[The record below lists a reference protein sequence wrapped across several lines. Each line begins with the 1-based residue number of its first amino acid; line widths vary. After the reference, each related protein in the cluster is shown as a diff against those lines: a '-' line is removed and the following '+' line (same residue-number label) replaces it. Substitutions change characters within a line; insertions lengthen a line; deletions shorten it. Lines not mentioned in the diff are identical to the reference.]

1 MTPFRLFAAALLA
14 LALGGA
20 AFAQERERGSLP
32 PGQSKDGA
40 APSDGAIKGGTILP
54 GESGGTPDGA
64 KARSRCD
71 ELSGTLRD
79 DCIKQERDSGAGAT
93 TGRTDGETQPSPP
106 LTAPPQNPR

>member
-1 MTPFRLFAAALLA
+1 MNAFRQVAAALLV
-14 LALGGA
+14 LSLSGA
-20 AFAQERERGSLP
+20 AFAQDRERGSLP
-32 PGQSKDGA
+32 PGQSKDGS

-64 KARSRCD
+64 KARSRCG
-71 ELSGTLRD
+71 ELSGTLRE
-79 DCIKQERDSGAGAT
+79 DCLKQERDSGAGAT